1 MKKIICIILVFVAM
15 VSLSMSA
22 SAANSE
28 QMVLS
33 ELTEDE
39 CIAFIKE
46 KGVEIPD
53 GFGDESVWGV
63 FIKEVISQVEEKPN
77 TGFLYEN
84 SILLDFAEEIQRVV
98 NEFLVMM
105 E

>member
-39 CIAFIKE
+39 
-46 KGVEIPD
+46 
-53 GFGDESVWGV
+53 
-63 FIKEVISQVEEKPN
+63 
-77 TGFLYEN
+77 
-84 SILLDFAEEIQRVV
+84 
-98 NEFLVMM
+98 
-105 E
+105 